1 MNAPWTPDTVTPSL
15 MDLARSLKGGSLAE
29 LPRVDFPL
37 FEVADWQT
45 AADEA
50 LETED
55 VSELAFMLA
64 RSAAYDEFERW
75 KARDYNTREFAD
87 FGAWLVSRARWN
99 GGGNYLAALTSA
111 ERRAA

>member
-1 MNAPWTPDTVTPSL
+1 VNAPWTPDTVTPSL

-45 AADEA
+45 AAEEA

-55 VSELAFMLA
+55 VSELAWMLS
-64 RSAAYDEFERW
+64 RQAAYEEFENWR
-75 KARDYNTREFAD
+75 ARNWATQEFAN
-87 FGAWLVSRARWN
+87 FEVWLVSRARWN
-99 GGGNYLAALTSA
+99 KPNDYLAALTSA